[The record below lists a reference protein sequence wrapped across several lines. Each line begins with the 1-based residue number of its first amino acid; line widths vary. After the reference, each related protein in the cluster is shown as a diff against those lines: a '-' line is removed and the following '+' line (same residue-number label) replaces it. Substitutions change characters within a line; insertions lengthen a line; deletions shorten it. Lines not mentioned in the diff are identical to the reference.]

1 MFGQL
6 AVSKLLTQKYI
17 LCPFVQKFFSLAA
30 KIILSCKK
38 KNIVWYTK
46 KFGVKNCWVKRKC
59 LVKEI
64 LSFNLISG
72 ENFFMK

>member
-38 KNIVWYTK
+38 KTL
-46 KFGVKNCWVKRKC
+46 FGTQKN
-59 LVKEI
+59 L
-64 LSFNLISG
+64 G
-72 ENFFMK
+72 